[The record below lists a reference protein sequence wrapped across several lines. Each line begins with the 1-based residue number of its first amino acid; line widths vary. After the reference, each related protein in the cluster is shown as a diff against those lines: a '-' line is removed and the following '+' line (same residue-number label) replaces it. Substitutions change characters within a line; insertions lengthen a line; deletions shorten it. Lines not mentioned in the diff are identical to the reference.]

1 MQQRWV
7 EVQMWWRWGMRQ
19 SRSEGVHVFAAAS
32 HGPSERVYAE
42 EVVAVDG

>member
-1 MQQRWV
+1 
-7 EVQMWWRWGMRQ
+7 MRQ
-19 SRSEGVHVFAAAS
+19 SRSEGVHVFAGAS